1 MKTIIIAE
9 AGVNHN
15 GSVKLAKKLIDAAKN
30 VKADYI
36 KFQSFNHKKLTTK
49 KAPKAEY
56 QKKTS
61 KIKESQYTMLKKLE
75 LSKLNQI
82 KLIEYC
88 KKKKIKFL
96 CTAFDEENLQFLINK
111 GIDYIKIPSGAI
123 TNLPFL

>member
-15 GSVKLAKKLIDAAKN
+15 GSLKLAKKLIDAAKN

-36 KFQSFNHKKLTTK
+36 KFQSFNHEKLTTK
-49 KAPKAEY
+49 NAPKADY
-56 QKKTS
+56 QMKTS

-75 LSKLNQI
+75 LSKSNQI

-88 KKKKIKFL
+88 KKKK
-96 CTAFDEENLQFLINK
+96 NK
-111 GIDYIKIPSGAI
+111 IS
-123 TNLPFL
+123 FHSF